1 MAIQEQQPV
10 EAAEVTLIEAEPP
23 SGVNYENEVSDKNVQ
38 ASVQAGV
45 QAGVQAIEATTIAW
59 TTKALIFAY
68 VMLWI
73 TYFVEGM
80 LGGVVAALNPY
91 VTSAFALHSLTPT
104 VSVLSS
110 VIGGVTNLT
119 LAKILD
125 VFGRPHGYLFCV
137 SIATIG
143 LVMMA
148 ACDNVESY
156 AAAQVFYTVGN
167 NGLQYSLSVFVA
179 DTSNLRNRGLM
190 QAIVS
195 TPNLITCWLG
205 GPISTGFLN
214 GPGWRWAFAMF
225 TILVPAVALPLWG
238 LLLKNYF
245 KAKKQGLMPK
255 SNNERNMLQS
265 LLHYCREFDAM
276 GLLLV
281 SAGFALFLLSFDLY
295 TFQAKGWDSAL
306 VISMLAA
313 GVSLIVAFAVWEK
326 FFAPITLLP
335 YSLLL
340 DRTAFGACVLSA
352 ILFLSYYCWSS
363 FLGSFLQVVNGLS
376 ITHASYIQQTYTVGS
391 VLCSVGVGALIH
403 YTGHFKPVCLY
414 IGVPLNILGVGL
426 MINFLGPSAN
436 IGFIVMCQIFLSIG
450 SGVVVIC
457 DEIAILA
464 AASHQ
469 HTAVCIAVLSM
480 FASVGGAV
488 GLTIASAIWQDIL
501 PKKLAA
507 YLPAKELENLPLI
520 YADLKTQLSYPIG
533 SETRTAIQHAYADTQ
548 KMLLTAGTAVWAA
561 GVIGVLLWRNINV
574 IGIKQTK
581 GHVW

>member
-1 MAIQEQQPV
+1 MKHREEEQA
-10 EAAEVTLIEAEPP
+10 EASEIGLARAESP
-23 SGVNYENEVSDKNVQ
+23 SRRNEDELPNKNVQ
-38 ASVQAGV
+38 AGV
-45 QAGVQAIEATTIAW
+45 EAIEATTIAW
-59 TTKALIFAY
+59 TTKALIIAY
-68 VMLWI
+68 VMIWI
-73 TYFVEGM
+73 IYFVEGM

-110 VIGGVTNLT
+110 VIGGVINLT
-119 LAKILD
+119 LAKIFD

-179 DTSNLRNRGLM
+179 DTSSLRNRGLM

-195 TPNLITCWLG
+195 MPNMITCWLA
-205 GPISTGFLN
+205 GPISTGYLN
-214 GPGWRWAFAMF
+214 GPGWRWAFGMF
-225 TILVPAVALPLWG
+225 AILVPAVSLPLWG

-245 KAKKQGLMPK
+245 KAKKQGLIPI
-255 SNNERNMLQS
+255 SDNSRNGLQS
-265 LLHYCREFDAM
+265 MLHYCRQFDAM

-295 TFQAKGWDSAL
+295 TLQARGWDSAL
-306 VISMLAA
+306 VISMLAV
-313 GVSLIVAFAVWEK
+313 GVSLIVAFGVWER

-335 YSLLL
+335 WTLLL
-340 DRTAFGACVLSA
+340 DRTALGACVLSA
-352 ILFLSYYCWSS
+352 IVFVSYYCWAS
-363 FLGSFLQVVNGLS
+363 FLSSFLQVVNGLS
-376 ITHASYIQQTYTVGS
+376 VTHASYVQQTYTVCS
-391 VLCSVGVGALIH
+391 VLCCVATGALIH
-403 YTGHFKPVCLY
+403 YSGRFKPVCLY
-414 IGVPLNILGVGL
+414 VGVPLSILGAAL
-426 MINFLGPSAN
+426 MINFLKPSGT
-436 IGFIVMCQIFLSIG
+436 IGFIVMCQIFLSVGAGIII
-450 SGVVVIC
+450 IC

-469 HTAVCIAVLSM
+469 YTAICLAVLSM
-480 FASVGGAV
+480 FGSVGAAI
-488 GLTIASAIWQDIL
+488 GLTIASAIWQDIF
-501 PKKLAA
+501 PKKLAR
-507 YLPAKELENLPLI
+507 YLPATELENLPLI
-520 YADLKTQLSYPIG
+520 YADLNTQLSYPMG
-533 SETRTAIQHAYADTQ
+533 SETRIAIQHAYADTQ
-548 KMLLTAGTAVWAA
+548 KMLLIAGTAVWAA
-561 GVIGVLLWRNINV
+561 GVIAVLMWRNINV